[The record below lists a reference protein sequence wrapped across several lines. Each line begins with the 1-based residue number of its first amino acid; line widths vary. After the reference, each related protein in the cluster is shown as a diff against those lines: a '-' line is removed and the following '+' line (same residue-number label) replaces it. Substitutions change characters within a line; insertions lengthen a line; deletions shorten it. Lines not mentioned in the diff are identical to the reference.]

1 MQDKKNIE
9 KVKSELESWFF
20 WFWTKNLRVSF
31 LTLFLLIIGW
41 IYALVMIPKESSPK
55 VDLWYISITTVYTW
69 VSPTDINS
77 LITEELEKKIKDV
90 KWVKKYTSDSSVWVS
105 NIVVEVEVWKSTK
118 DVMTDIKSE
127 VDKVKLPS
135 GAETPS
141 IIEIENSRN
150 LLFQLYLYWDG
161 NKYSNF
167 DMIQKAKALKQDLE
181 SKSYISSVTV
191 SPAGNY
197 QIKVLVDKSKIE
209 QLWVSLSEIWN
220 AIRINNRNTPI
231 WNFAVWDLNYDFRF
245 QWELSDVDDLKNVIV
260 RSNASSTLK
269 LSDLAEIEV
278 DYKTKEVNRYAS
290 KDKKW
295 QNYVVLL
302 INKADSAWVFSA
314 AASAKSEIEKQI
326 KENQNFEWIW
336 YSYGLDL
343 SDYIT
348 KDYSN
353 LASTARQ
360 TLLLVFITILFF
372 VGFKDS
378 VIATV
383 ILPLSFF
390 VTFIYLYYF
399 WYTLNFLTNF
409 SLVLSLTIWIDTI
422 IVIIEWASER
432 QKLWYSKKYAILWA
446 IQDFK
451 APLISG
457 TLTTLVVFLPM
468 MVLPWV
474 MWKFLAYIPITVFST
489 LLAWLVIAL
498 TISSAVYMAM
508 SKDRKTY
515 RVEEEI
521 EANMTQEQKDFLESQ
536 REWKT
541 IEEHK
546 ELSFREKALAKMWK
560 TYFNYLNKSLKSK
573 TRRFLIILTPIVLT
587 VLSFVVL
594 SPLIWYN
601 FYTWDDLWNITL
613 TVKWKEGSRESVLS
627 KYLPDIEK
635 ALDWIPEIDYYG
647 ASVSWSK
654 ITTTIQ
660 TIDKK
665 QRKKDEDTIAEE
677 ISTKLASL
685 SEKWLNVTVEVSR
698 NWPPSSWPI
707 WIKLVSS
714 NSTKLEELKKVVDD
728 FEKYLKSVPWAKNVT
743 NTSSDTPWQFI
754 FKFDENKLSQLWLTS
769 NDILW
774 ELASFTNWVMAWS
787 IKSKYEDNDIIIKI
801 KDFENN
807 LSPDDLLNVVVT
819 TKAWKVRVWDV
830 ASYDFTKSVSTIN
843 RENWKIMI
851 TVKSDLKSWY
861 NSTDVQ
867 PKLNDFAKKYVFP
880 EGIYYE
886 QWWDNAENA
895 ELIAAMISSL
905 FVAIF
910 LMFFIL
916 VIQFNSY
923 KQPWMILFSIILS
936 LLWVNIWLFITGTPY
951 WMMMMIWF
959 IAMAWVV
966 INDAIILIDLA
977 NKNIA
982 RWIEPVYAIATTW
995 QSRLQPILVTT
1006 ITTVLW
1012 VWPMAAQWW
1021 MWSWFG
1027 YTIMFGILAWSLLTI
1042 YCIPLIYYNSYLKE
1056 KEGRKW
1062 IILKIILLPIWL
1074 LKKIYLIV
1082 TYPFRKKKK

>member
-9 KVKSELESWFF
+9 KVKNELESWFF

-278 DYKTKEVNRYAS
+278 DCKTKEVNRYAS

-378 VIATV
+378 VI
-383 ILPLSFF
+383 
-390 VTFIYLYYF
+390 FI
-399 WYTLNFLTNF
+399 
-409 SLVLSLTIWIDTI
+409 
-422 IVIIEWASER
+422 
-432 QKLWYSKKYAILWA
+432 
-446 IQDFK
+446 
-451 APLISG
+451 IS
-457 TLTTLVVFLPM
+457 
-468 MVLPWV
+468 
-474 MWKFLAYIPITVFST
+474 
-489 LLAWLVIAL
+489 
-498 TISSAVYMAM
+498 
-508 SKDRKTY
+508 
-515 RVEEEI
+515 
-521 EANMTQEQKDFLESQ
+521 
-536 REWKT
+536 
-541 IEEHK
+541 
-546 ELSFREKALAKMWK
+546 
-560 TYFNYLNKSLKSK
+560 
-573 TRRFLIILTPIVLT
+573 
-587 VLSFVVL
+587 
-594 SPLIWYN
+594 
-601 FYTWDDLWNITL
+601 
-613 TVKWKEGSRESVLS
+613 
-627 KYLPDIEK
+627 
-635 ALDWIPEIDYYG
+635 
-647 ASVSWSK
+647 
-654 ITTTIQ
+654 
-660 TIDKK
+660 
-665 QRKKDEDTIAEE
+665 
-677 ISTKLASL
+677 
-685 SEKWLNVTVEVSR
+685 
-698 NWPPSSWPI
+698 
-707 WIKLVSS
+707 
-714 NSTKLEELKKVVDD
+714 
-728 FEKYLKSVPWAKNVT
+728 
-743 NTSSDTPWQFI
+743 
-754 FKFDENKLSQLWLTS
+754 
-769 NDILW
+769 DIL
-774 ELASFTNWVMAWS
+774 
-787 IKSKYEDNDIIIKI
+787 
-801 KDFENN
+801 
-807 LSPDDLLNVVVT
+807 
-819 TKAWKVRVWDV
+819 
-830 ASYDFTKSVSTIN
+830 
-843 RENWKIMI
+843 
-851 TVKSDLKSWY
+851 
-861 NSTDVQ
+861 
-867 PKLNDFAKKYVFP
+867 
-880 EGIYYE
+880 
-886 QWWDNAENA
+886 
-895 ELIAAMISSL
+895 
-905 FVAIF
+905 
-910 LMFFIL
+910 
-916 VIQFNSY
+916 
-923 KQPWMILFSIILS
+923 
-936 LLWVNIWLFITGTPY
+936 
-951 WMMMMIWF
+951 
-959 IAMAWVV
+959 
-966 INDAIILIDLA
+966 
-977 NKNIA
+977 
-982 RWIEPVYAIATTW
+982 
-995 QSRLQPILVTT
+995 
-1006 ITTVLW
+1006 
-1012 VWPMAAQWW
+1012 
-1021 MWSWFG
+1021 
-1027 YTIMFGILAWSLLTI
+1027 
-1042 YCIPLIYYNSYLKE
+1042 
-1056 KEGRKW
+1056 
-1062 IILKIILLPIWL
+1062 
-1074 LKKIYLIV
+1074 
-1082 TYPFRKKKK
+1082 